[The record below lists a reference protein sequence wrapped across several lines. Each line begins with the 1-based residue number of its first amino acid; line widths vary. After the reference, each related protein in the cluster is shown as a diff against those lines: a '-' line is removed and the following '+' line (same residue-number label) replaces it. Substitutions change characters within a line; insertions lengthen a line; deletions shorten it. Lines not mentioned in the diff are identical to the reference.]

1 MISARLLLAGG
12 VAFAAVALGAVAPG
26 VAAQGDRCLTPE
38 ERRAKIA
45 GHAVVPLSKAI
56 RAAKV
61 PRREVVRAALCEQ
74 NGRLVY
80 VITVLS
86 RDGKVTRARVDAGS
100 GAVLAGH

>member
-1 MISARLLLAGG
+1 MIPARLLVAGC
-12 VAFAAVALGAVAPG
+12 ATFATVVLGAVAPA
-26 VAAQGDRCLTPE
+26 VAAQGDRCLPPE

-74 NGRLVY
+74 GGRLVY
-80 VITVLS
+80 VLTVLS
-86 RDGKVTRARVDAGS
+86 RDGKVTRARVDAGT
-100 GAVLAGH
+100 GTVLAGH